1 MRGFVDQVGPKIVS
15 GWVFDPQ
22 ATSHKMQ
29 VRVTLGDKVLVEGVA
44 DQPRPDVGKML
55 GTGGAHGF
63 RFSALDLSDR
73 DLGRV
78 AVLAK
83 SEATDTWQPV
93 RKGGRRSAVQYQSF
107 DDAKGGSKSS
117 EKLKALALPQL
128 RNRHSEAAPLKGL
141 SVLDIGCNEGFFCG
155 EALKQGARRV
165 VGIDM
170 NNGFLERARK
180 RFPEAEFRH
189 GSWWDLPDEKFD
201 VIFFLSA
208 IHYEPR
214 QRALLEKLA
223 GHLTPTGT
231 LILECGAI
239 SGVDKKAWQAVR
251 RADGVRRYPTFPMLR
266 LELLRG
272 YAPRFM
278 GESVLQSGDP
288 IRRFVFHCQ
297 LRSPTAL
304 LVRGHSNVGK
314 SMLGGDLE
322 ERNVPVLQTDKLLG
336 NLVKDKRYEWS
347 PAYRVANRKKA
358 PNLAALGR
366 TIAEECPKE
375 FVDLVLLEGPTEADL
390 FCIEGE
396 ILRHDSVMKELV
408 RRLSEQGIKPWTVTS
423 EAG

>member
-1 MRGFVDQVGPKIVS
+1 MRGYIDHVTATNVS
-15 GWVFDPQ
+15 GWAYDP
-22 ATSHKMQ
+22 ASPHPQ
-29 VRVTLGDKVLVEGVA
+29 VRVTLDDKVLIEGIA
-44 DQPRPDVGKML
+44 DQPRPDVGKAL
-55 GTGGAHGF
+55 GTGGEHGF
-63 RFSALDLSDR
+63 RFGSLSLSPKEVDR
-73 DLGRV
+73 VVIQARPGPEHDW
-78 AVLAK
+78 
-83 SEATDTWQPV
+83 EPV
-93 RKGGRRSAVQYQSF
+93 KRRARRRAGQYQSF
-107 DDAKGGSKSS
+107 DDARGGSRSS
-117 EKLKALALPQL
+117 EKLKALALPL
-128 RNRHSEAAPLKGL
+128 LKNRHGEAAPLKGL

-155 EALKQGARRV
+155 VALKQGARRV

-180 RFPEAEFRH
+180 RFPDAEFRH

-231 LILECGAI
+231 LVLECGAI

-266 LELLRG
+266 LELLHG

-278 GESVLQSGDP
+278 GESVPQSGDP

-396 ILRHDSVMKELV
+396 ILHHDSIMKELV
-408 RRLSEQGIKPWTVTS
+408 RRLSEQGIKPWSVTS

>member
-1 MRGFVDQVGPKIVS
+1 MRGYIDHVTPTNVS
-15 GWVFDPQ
+15 GWVYDSAAP
-22 ATSHKMQ
+22 HLH
-29 VRVTLGDKVLVEGVA
+29 VRVTLDDKVLVEGVA
-44 DQPRPDVGKML
+44 NQPRPDVGKAL
-55 GTGGAHGF
+55 GTGGEHGF
-63 RFSALDLSDR
+63 RFGALSLAPKDVDR
-73 DLGRV
+73 VVIQARPGPEHDW
-78 AVLAK
+78 K
-83 SEATDTWQPV
+83 PV
-93 RKGGRRSAVQYQSF
+93 KRRTARRPGQYQSF
-107 DDAKGGSKSS
+107 DDAKGGSKSAA
-117 EKLKALALPQL
+117 KLKALALPKL
-128 RNRHSEAAPLKGL
+128 KNRHSEATPLKGL

-155 EALKQGARRV
+155 EALQQGARRV
-165 VGIDM
+165 VGVDM
-170 NNGFLERARK
+170 NNGFLARARK
-180 RFPEAEFRH
+180 RFPKAEFRH

-231 LILECGAI
+231 LVLECGAI
-239 SGVDKKAWQAVR
+239 PGVDKKAWQAVR
-251 RADGVRRYPTFPMLR
+251 RADGVRRYPTFPMLQ

-297 LRSPTAL
+297 RRAPTAL

-322 ERNVPVLQTDKLLG
+322 ERNVPVLHTDKLLN
-336 NLVKDKRYEWS
+336 NLVRDKRYEWS
-347 PAYRVANRKKA
+347 PAYQAAHRMKA

-366 TIAEECPKE
+366 ALAEECPKD

-396 ILRHDSVMKELV
+396 ILRHDSIMAELV
-408 RRLSEQGIKPWTVTS
+408 RRLREQGIKPWTVTS